1 MSDNPKRHS
10 IYPDQPRKRQKS
22 ETELI
27 VDLLAEIRD
36 TLFDESDEVDEHG
49 HDLSGSYAGSPYEVL
64 GGIERKLKRQAD
76 EIRRLKAAPQV
87 RQVLPELPK
96 LTREELD
103 VLLGVTPM
111 PDVND
116 INDIDS
122 NNL

>member
-1 MSDNPKRHS
+1 MSDNQKRHS

-36 TLFDESDEVDEHG
+36 TLFDESDEYDEHG
-49 HDLSGSYAGSPYEVL
+49 HDLSGCYAGSPYEVL

-76 EIRRLKAAPQV
+76 EIRRLKAEPSS

-96 LTREELD
+96 LTSEELD
-103 VLLGVTPM
+103 VLLGVTPH
-111 PDVND
+111 NT
-116 INDIDS
+116 
-122 NNL
+122 